1 MGSWEHDA
9 SVRAATPPPLSRRTT
24 TIVALLSAA
33 CSIAVLAVV
42 IPRGANNK
50 SGDATQPPT
59 SQANQVLVETREQIS
74 HALVH
79 VGANGSPGLSLT
91 INGAS
96 VVVSSADA
104 LSRSA
109 NPLVSVRTD
118 EGITGTAVVISKDIE
133 SGLVI
138 LQTQESA
145 SDLPRIS
152 VATEPSPIG
161 GDKFMVF
168 DPQTFAMEVV
178 RRGIT
183 LAASNRLVPLDMGE
197 EITGVTAVSDPS
209 GSLVGVAIERN
220 HTRWLIPLDV
230 IQEIIYRALGE

>member
-42 IPRGANNK
+42 IPRGVNNK
-50 SGDATQPPT
+50 SGDAAQPPT
-59 SQANQVLVETREQIS
+59 TQANQVLSEARQQIS

-79 VGANGSPGLSLT
+79 VGTNDILGISLT

-96 VVVSSADA
+96 VVLSSADA
-104 LSRSA
+104 LLQSSDS
-109 NPLVSVRTD
+109 LVSVRSE
-118 EGITGTAVVISKDIE
+118 EGVTGTAVVVTRDME
-133 SGLVI
+133 SGLVV
-138 LQTQESA
+138 LQTQDPA
-145 SDLPRIS
+145 SNLPHITVANAPSS
-152 VATEPSPIG
+152 VDSEQ
-161 GDKFMVF
+161 FMVF
-168 DPQTFAMEVV
+168 DPQTSAMEIV

-183 LAASNRLVPLDMGE
+183 LASSNRLVPLDMGE
-197 EITGVTAVSDPS
+197 EITGVTPVSDSS
-209 GSLVGVAIERN
+209 GSIVGVAIERN

-230 IQEIIYRALGE
+230 IRELIYRALGE